1 MRKVYFG
8 NKSQQYTMKGCTE
21 EQKSLQKAFWV
32 RKIAEERDR
41 FNNDWVPTLNLGKT
55 KYCKVDHEAI
65 EVRAAWFKKRQ
76 KIPLE
81 CLEYAAVKC
90 QQLDA
95 RGLAL
100 ENIDLGEGSSTEETV
115 EEENQSSN
123 LCTSCDHDDSVSCSV
138 SQTDPCCMHSVFI

>member
-8 NKSQQYTMKGCTE
+8 NKSQQYTMKGCTAE
-21 EQKSLQKAFWV
+21 EKSLQKAFWV

-100 ENIDLGEGSSTEETV
+100 ENIDFETV

>member
-8 NKSQQYTMKGCTE
+8 NKSQQYTMKGCTAE
-21 EQKSLQKAFWV
+21 EKSLQKAFWV

-65 EVRAAWFKKRQ
+65 EMRAAWFKKRQ

-100 ENIDLGEGSSTEETV
+100 ENIDFETV

>member
-8 NKSQQYTMKGCTE
+8 NKSQQYTMKGCTAE
-21 EQKSLQKAFWV
+21 EKSLQKAFWV

-100 ENIDLGEGSSTEETV
+100 LKYWLRRGFIYWRNCRRGKSIIKSVYKLWSWWFCFLLCK
-115 EEENQSSN
+115 SN
-123 LCTSCDHDDSVSCSV
+123 RPMLHA
-138 SQTDPCCMHSVFI
+138 

>member
-1 MRKVYFG
+1 MRKLYFG
-8 NKSQQYTMKGCTE
+8 NKSQQYTMKGCTAE
-21 EQKSLQKAFWV
+21 EKSLQKAFWV

-100 ENIDLGEGSSTEETV
+100 ENIDLETV